1 MELSDKTLMIASG
14 ILCFIGLMSILALLV
29 VAIIKNPMVLGYI
42 LLIGLGK
49 LAVILIAIVIEFISQ
64 KLS

>member
-14 ILCFIGLMSILALLV
+14 IFCFIGLMSILALLV